1 MKNYIII
8 ILLVAFNYAAPEYR
22 KIILDNDLT
31 VILVSDEK
39 YNKSSASMNVMVG
52 SLSDPKEYQG
62 LAHFLEHMLF
72 LGTEKFPDVE
82 DYSSYLKS
90 NGGYSNAYTAEDHTN
105 YHFEVYHSA
114 FEDALDR
121 FSQFFISPLF
131 RQEYTDREMNA
142 VNSEYQKNLEQDYWR
157 MRQVKR
163 NLYNSNHPANHFEIG
178 TIETL
183 SNVNRK
189 TLIDFYTDY
198 YSSNMMS
205 LSILSNLDLDTLENL
220 AITYFSQI
228 KNTGKDRIKYPLN
241 YLEEKNTLRLL
252 KVEPVKDV
260 KRLVLEFP
268 TPAFYDYYLS
278 KPDKLI
284 GRLIGYEGEGSLQS
298 LLKSRGLAMGVGA
311 WGQNNTA
318 DYGSLNLWVE
328 LTSEGFNK
336 YEEVLSICF
345 SYIDMLKKAGYQD
358 FIFNEAKVL
367 AELEEKYS
375 SKGEGASVAV
385 NMANNLA
392 FYPYKDAERVDYI
405 YEKENP
411 SAYMNLL
418 SYIRPENMLATL
430 SGYGIETTDI
440 ETWYSAK
447 YSYVETNGKVY
458 QEIQNPPI
466 IDELK
471 LPVPNRFMPK
481 SIDIIPNKNKPQNS
495 EIIYDIKG
503 MEVYHSRDL
512 EFDRPKAKLI
522 YNISINKNLMTLE
535 NYLLG
540 KLYVAAINESLS
552 PISSAAQL
560 AGLEYS
566 ISYDMEG
573 IKIEVS
579 GYNSSVED
587 LMDVIINSTKKLKID
602 ESIFSVIMDATTRNL
617 ENRSLDAAYQIAQQK
632 LSLINFQTAYS
643 PEDQLSIIKLITI
656 EDVRGYWNLIYNN
669 VFIEG
674 SSHGNI
680 SKRDVLKLSSKLRNS
695 FGYKSINK
703 EDCFNSSRLEL
714 LPGTQITDV
723 LKSRVN
729 NSAYVSYY
737 NMGENSTRDRA
748 MAMLIKTYIGQPY
761 YMELRT
767 NQQLGYIVAAGAY
780 SKDNF
785 SGMYCIV
792 QSDSYT
798 PEDVEKRSKEFLLGS
813 IDGLNNLGKEQFE
826 TFKSAVK
833 EQINEK
839 STSISKEADRR
850 HIIAYEFENN
860 YDRDAQTIK
869 ALNEITIQDLKN
881 TLSMTLN
888 EDTKRNVTILLYANG
903 LDVPENVT
911 PTFEELDNWKQ
922 LQLYK

>member
-1 MKNYIII
+1 
-8 ILLVAFNYAAPEYR
+8 
-22 KIILDNDLT
+22 
-31 VILVSDEK
+31 
-39 YNKSSASMNVMVG
+39 
-52 SLSDPKEYQG
+52 
-62 LAHFLEHMLF
+62 
-72 LGTEKFPDVE
+72 
-82 DYSSYLKS
+82 
-90 NGGYSNAYTAEDHTN
+90 
-105 YHFEVYHSA
+105 
-114 FEDALDR
+114 
-121 FSQFFISPLF
+121 
-131 RQEYTDREMNA
+131 
-142 VNSEYQKNLEQDYWR
+142 
-157 MRQVKR
+157 
-163 NLYNSNHPANHFEIG
+163 
-178 TIETL
+178 
-183 SNVNRK
+183 
-189 TLIDFYTDY
+189 
-198 YSSNMMS
+198 
-205 LSILSNLDLDTLENL
+205 
-220 AITYFSQI
+220 
-228 KNTGKDRIKYPLN
+228 
-241 YLEEKNTLRLL
+241 
-252 KVEPVKDV
+252 
-260 KRLVLEFP
+260 
-268 TPAFYDYYLS
+268 
-278 KPDKLI
+278 
-284 GRLIGYEGEGSLQS
+284 
-298 LLKSRGLAMGVGA
+298 
-311 WGQNNTA
+311 
-318 DYGSLNLWVE
+318 
-328 LTSEGFNK
+328 
-336 YEEVLSICF
+336 
-345 SYIDMLKKAGYQD
+345 
-358 FIFNEAKVL
+358 
-367 AELEEKYS
+367 
-375 SKGEGASVAV
+375 
-385 NMANNLA
+385 
-392 FYPYKDAERVDYI
+392 
-405 YEKENP
+405 
-411 SAYMNLL
+411 
-418 SYIRPENMLATL
+418 
-430 SGYGIETTDI
+430 
-440 ETWYSAK
+440 
-447 YSYVETNGKVY
+447 
-458 QEIQNPPI
+458 
-466 IDELK
+466 
-471 LPVPNRFMPK
+471 
-481 SIDIIPNKNKPQNS
+481 
-495 EIIYDIKG
+495 
-503 MEVYHSRDL
+503 
-512 EFDRPKAKLI
+512 
-522 YNISINKNLMTLE
+522 
-535 NYLLG
+535 
-540 KLYVAAINESLS
+540 
-552 PISSAAQL
+552 
-560 AGLEYS
+560 
-566 ISYDMEG
+566 
-573 IKIEVS
+573 
-579 GYNSSVED
+579 
-587 LMDVIINSTKKLKID
+587 MDVIINSTKKLKID